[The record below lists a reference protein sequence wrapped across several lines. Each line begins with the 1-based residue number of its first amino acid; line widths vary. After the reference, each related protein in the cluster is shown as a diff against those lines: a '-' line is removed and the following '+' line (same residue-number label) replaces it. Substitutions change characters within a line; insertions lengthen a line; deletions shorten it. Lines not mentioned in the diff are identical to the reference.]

1 MPPAVHFKVPK
12 SGGAWLTIGSFDGV
26 HSGHQKIIQMLVEQ
40 SQKLNSPAVVL
51 TFFPHPVKV
60 LRGFKDPFYLT
71 TPAEK
76 DRFISQ
82 LGVTSLLTMQFS
94 KEISQLPAYDFMQIL
109 YKRLHFSCLLI
120 GYDFHLGKDRE
131 GNFDRLTEIGKEMG
145 YCVEAIDPLKSG
157 EEPVSSSRIRKFL
170 MDGNLDEANRLCK
183 RWYELSGEI
192 IHGDGRGRHIGIPTA
207 NFSTWVEKLIPKPG
221 IYATWSKIEG
231 KFFPGVVNIGVR
243 PTFYDQPTQQTIE
256 VHLFDFDEDIYGKD
270 MRLFFVQRI
279 RDEAKFNSADAL
291 MRQIRDDIK
300 KSKEILADA
309 PAEKNIPA

>member
-1 MPPAVHFKVPK
+1 MPSAVHFADSKR
-12 SGGAWLTIGSFDGV
+12 GGAWLTIGSFDGV
-26 HSGHQKIIQMLVEQ
+26 HSGHQKIIQMLVEKSRQ
-40 SQKLNSPAVVL
+40 QNSPSVVL

-76 DRFISQ
+76 DRYISS

-94 KEISQLPAYDFMQIL
+94 QAISQLPAYDFMQML
-109 YKRLHFSCLLI
+109 HERLHFSCLLI

-131 GNFDRLTEIGKEMG
+131 GSFDRLSEIGKEMG

-157 EEPVSSSRIRKFL
+157 EEPVSSSRIRNNL

-192 IHGDGRGRHIGIPTA
+192 VHGDGRGRHIGIPTA
-207 NFSTWVEKLIPKPG
+207 NIATWAEKLIPMPG

-231 KFFPGVVNIGVR
+231 RFIPGVVNIGVR

-256 VHLFDFDEDIYGKD
+256 VHLFDFDEDIYGKE

-279 RDEAKFNSADAL
+279 RDEEKFSSADAL
-291 MRQIRDDIK
+291 MKQIYDDIK
-300 KSKEILADA
+300 KSKEVLANA

>member
-1 MPPAVHFKVPK
+1 MPSAVHIKDSK
-12 SGGAWLTIGSFDGV
+12 RGGAWLTIGSFDGV
-26 HSGHQKIIQMLVEQ
+26 HSGHQKIIQMLVEKSRQ
-40 SQKLNSPAVVL
+40 QNSPSVVL

-76 DRFISQ
+76 DRYISS

-94 KEISQLPAYDFMQIL
+94 QAISQLPAYDFMQML
-109 YKRLHFSCLLI
+109 YERLHFSCLLI

-131 GNFDRLTEIGKEMG
+131 GSFDRLSEIGKEMG

-157 EEPVSSSRIRKFL
+157 EEPVSSSRIRNYL
-170 MDGNLDEANRLCK
+170 MGGNLDEANRLCK

-192 IHGDGRGRHIGIPTA
+192 VHGDGRGRHIGIPTA
-207 NFSTWVEKLIPKPG
+207 NIATWAEKLIPMPG

-231 KFFPGVVNIGVR
+231 RFIPGVVNIGVR

-256 VHLFDFDEDIYGKD
+256 VHLFDFDEDIYGKE

-279 RDEAKFNSADAL
+279 RDEEKFSSTDAL
-291 MRQIRDDIK
+291 MKQIYDDIK
-300 KSKEILADA
+300 KSKEVLANA